1 MTDFSR
7 SKQCLSLYIMDGFD
21 GCDDLQTRLGKHRKR
36 ASCLYVSNPADMNMN
51 VLRELV
57 QGSLERLNSN
67 SQS

>member
-7 SKQCLSLYIMDGFD
+7 SKQSLSLYIMDGFD
-21 GCDDLQTRLGKHRKR
+21 GCDDLQTRLGKHRKS